1 MTRDE
6 MINHPDTTGPVR
18 VLGPVDVGKLI
29 ESLRPF
35 VDNALGMEKQQGL
48 RVAGDFHGLADL
60 RYESNTRRLGQTD
73 FADWVPGT
81 EYLQLVAKSF
91 NIPDT
96 GRARMLMMFP
106 KSTYSFHHDP
116 DAWRVHIPLITNAD
130 SFMIVHGKMWH
141 MPFGYAYL
149 MQVQYHHLA
158 LNAGDENRIHIVFD
172 NCRTLA

>member
-1 MTRDE
+1 
-6 MINHPDTTGPVR
+6 MIHQPGETGPVR
-18 VLGPVDVGKLI
+18 ILGPVDVTELI

-35 VDNALGMEKQQGL
+35 MDKALGNTKQQGL

-60 RYESNTRRLGQTD
+60 RYESNTRRLGQAD
-73 FADWVPGT
+73 FTDWVPGT

-91 NIPDT
+91 NIPET
-96 GRARMLMMFP
+96 GRVRMLMMFP

-116 DAWRVHIPLITNAD
+116 DAWRVHIPLITNSD

-141 MPFGYAYL
+141 MPVGHAYL
-149 MQVQYHHLA
+149 MQVQHHHLA
-158 LNAGDENRIHIVFD
+158 LNAGDENRIHVVFD